1 MSDVSNSYSAWET
14 LPEDE
19 LPLGIAVRRPVL
31 PPRHYDGGKPLWNY
45 IIKIDME
52 VDIGVQDEVKL
63 VISWSFRMKDK
74 SVFDQN
80 VIKNVH
86 ILQYRKKKAAQHYD
100 VVVIT
105 EDKTL
110 RKIDAGISPAFKFD
124 TGCYFY
130 AVDVTLKNGRRL
142 IAATEEKCYTFFS
155 PSFLVLY
162 TCATLIFIT
171 LVGFVYMVRERRKEQ
186 INMKEKTITGDH
198 TGTESLV
205 KMPARTLKRPKTKGQ
220 PGRKN

>member
-1 MSDVSNSYSAWET
+1 MDTPLSRKLTSSTIPLKCECD
-14 LPEDE
+14 DE
-19 LPLGIAVRRPVL
+19 
-31 PPRHYDGGKPLWNY
+31 
-45 IIKIDME
+45 
-52 VDIGVQDEVKL
+52 
-63 VISWSFRMKDK
+63 
-74 SVFDQN
+74 
-80 VIKNVH
+80 
-86 ILQYRKKKAAQHYD
+86 
-100 VVVIT
+100 
-105 EDKTL
+105 
-110 RKIDAGISPAFKFD
+110 ISPAFKFD

-220 PGRKN
+220 PERHFGHLVLLGYESPNLNVIRQNN

>member
-110 RKIDAGISPAFKFD
+110 RKIDAGVSI
-124 TGCYFY
+124 G
-130 AVDVTLKNGRRL
+130 
-142 IAATEEKCYTFFS
+142 TEW
-155 PSFLVLY
+155 V
-162 TCATLIFIT
+162 
-171 LVGFVYMVRERRKEQ
+171 
-186 INMKEKTITGDH
+186 EKTISMRRVRGGFEVQQT
-198 TGTESLV
+198 
-205 KMPARTLKRPKTKGQ
+205 RPSNTAAGS
-220 PGRKN
+220 R